1 MNYSE
6 TIKLI
11 ADILSLSVCSKR
23 KPSLESQLRND
34 MIVWERLVQVS
45 TEHLVLPALYIR
57 LKQAKLI
64 DLLPQELQVYMEHI
78 TSLNRSRNQ
87 QNIEQVEELN
97 ALLLDNNIQPIYLK
111 GTAHLLEGLYF
122 DIGERM
128 VGDID
133 LLVAPA
139 GMEKAADLLMKNG
152 YSPMSEYSS
161 DDYVRTKHYPRMTHP
176 DKVFAVEIHKDVIQ
190 KVSHR
195 QLDYAHINSSK
206 RTVNGYY
213 LPSYADLVL
222 HNSMNTQLNDQGFL
236 LMSIN
241 LRQKYDFLLLSQY
254 EKPIDVIENFNFHK
268 MRLQSYLVKS
278 AFLFPEQN
286 ALVYPKTVWTYWVE
300 LLMSLKLKLPKSLKV
315 ITGINFVLYRIY
327 RDVNLAIEYLPNHK
341 KRSRIL
347 KYVLNSEKRS
357 IYFQNIY
364 NRLKSM

>member
-6 TIKLI
+6 TINLI
-11 ADILSLSVCSKR
+11 ADILSLSVCTQR
-23 KPSLESQLRND
+23 KARLMSQLRNNK
-34 MIVWERLVQVS
+34 IVWERVVQVS

-57 LKQAKLI
+57 LKQDKLI
-64 DLLPQELQVYMEHI
+64 ELLPEDLQAYMEHI

-97 ALLLDNNIQPIYLK
+97 TLLLNSNIHPIYLK
-111 GTAHLLEGLYF
+111 GTAHLLEGLYS

-133 LLVAPA
+133 LLVAPSN
-139 GMEKAADLLMKNG
+139 MEKAADLLVKNG
-152 YSPMSEYSS
+152 YSPMGEYSS
-161 DDYVRTKHYPRMTHP
+161 EDYVRTKHYPRMTHP

-195 QLDYAHINSSK
+195 HLDYAHINSSK
-206 RTVNGYY
+206 RTINGYF
-213 LPSYADLVL
+213 LPAYADLIL

-236 LMSIN
+236 FMSIN

-254 EKPIDVIENFNFHK
+254 EKPIDVIEKFIFHK
-268 MRLQSYLVKS
+268 MKLLSYLVKS
-278 AFLFPEQN
+278 ACLFPEQS
-286 ALVYPKTVWTYWVE
+286 ALIYPKTVWTYWVE
-300 LLMSLKLKLPKSLKV
+300 LLMSLKLKFPKSLKV
-315 ITGINFVLYRIY
+315 IKGINFVLYRIY

-347 KYVLNSEKRS
+347 KYVLNSEYRS